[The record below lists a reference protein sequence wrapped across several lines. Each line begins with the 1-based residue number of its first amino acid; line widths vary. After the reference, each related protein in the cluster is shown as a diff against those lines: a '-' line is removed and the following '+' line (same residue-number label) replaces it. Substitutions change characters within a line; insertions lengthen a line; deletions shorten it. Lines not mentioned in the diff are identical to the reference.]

1 MLKVLVNALF
11 LDDYGFPKC
20 INRTMYTYPLVPY
33 HLKASRTYLVGDN
46 NVPKENSL
54 FKRSNIFFLIEKIY
68 LCLFFF
74 KANVILLKVSSKYH
88 IQFV

>member
-33 HLKASRTYLVGDN
+33 HLKASRTYLVGD
-46 NVPKENSL
+46 
-54 FKRSNIFFLIEKIY
+54 IFLISHYI
-68 LCLFFF
+68 CLGGQG
-74 KANVILLKVSSKYH
+74 KQIHLNV
-88 IQFV
+88 

>member
-33 HLKASRTYLVGDN
+33 HLKASRIYVVGDN

-54 FKRSNIFFLIEKIY
+54 FKRSNICF
-68 LCLFFF
+68 
-74 KANVILLKVSSKYH
+74 
-88 IQFV
+88 